1 MAFLTKQE
9 FSERCGI
16 QTKDLAVYI
25 GRKKIKV
32 KNDLIDTTISPN
44 SAFLMKY
51 SAKKA
56 VKQSKSAPE
65 ERGKA
70 IQTKVELDD
79 SEFAELTLE
88 KLKLQVEAERHKNQK
103 LEQLNNK
110 VAGNFI
116 PVPQVEILIMHL
128 SEAINLAWENEF
140 EDSLNQIA
148 IRHQLS
154 REEITQLK
162 KEKVRVSN
170 ASRERAIKEAKKSIR
185 VLQAETSDKRGV
197 GEHG

>member
-32 KNDLIDTTISPN
+32 KNELIDTTISPN

-56 VKQSKSAPE
+56 VKQTKKEPE
-65 ERGKA
+65 DRGLSG
-70 IQTKVELDD
+70 QTKIELDD
-79 SEFAELTLE
+79 SEFTELTLE

-103 LEQLNNK
+103 LEQANNK

-116 PVPQVEILIMHL
+116 PVPQVELVIMHL
-128 SEAINLAWENEF
+128 SEAINLSWENEF
-140 EDSLNQIA
+140 EDVLNRIA
-148 IRHQLS
+148 ITYGLS
-154 REEITQLK
+154 REEITALK
-162 KEKVRVSN
+162 KEKVKLSN
-170 ASRERAIKEAKKSIR
+170 VSRERAVKEAKKSIR
-185 VLQAETSDKRGV
+185 GLQAETSDKRGV